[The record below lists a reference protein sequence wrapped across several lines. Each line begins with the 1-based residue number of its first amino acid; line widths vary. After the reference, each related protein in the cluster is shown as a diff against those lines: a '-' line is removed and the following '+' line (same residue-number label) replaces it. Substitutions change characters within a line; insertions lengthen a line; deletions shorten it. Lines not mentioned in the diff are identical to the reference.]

1 MSHRGDIAMTP
12 AAIIAHAAHHNHP
25 VPKELRGPALL
36 ASHRGGSEP
45 KNKARAGSRKLR
57 QHRQPNELEGEFGH
71 KLERD
76 RQAGEI
82 DDYIFEGVTLRW
94 GDMEYTADYFVIRA
108 VAQNE
113 TDQDGGPFV
122 QAVYVEI
129 KGGHKWEDSI
139 IKFKAFRARMKW
151 ATFEMWG
158 KENGR
163 WVRLA

>member
-12 AAIIAHAAHHNHP
+12 TAIIAF
-25 VPKELRGPALL
+25 LT
-36 ASHRGGSEP
+36 
-45 KNKARAGSRKLR
+45 KNKLSIPAELLPQAETDAPKSRRRLKK
-57 QHRQPNELEGEFGH
+57 HRVPNAIEGEFGH

-76 RQAGEI
+76 RQAGAIE
-82 DDYIFEGVTLRW
+82 DYIFEGVTLRW
-94 GDMEYTADYFVIRA
+94 GDMEYTADYFVIREERCD
-108 VAQNE
+108 V
-113 TDQDGGPFV
+113 DYGGPFI

-158 KENGR
+158 KEKGR
-163 WVRLA
+163 WVQLA

>member
-1 MSHRGDIAMTP
+1 MTP
-12 AAIIAHAAHHNHP
+12 TAIIAF
-25 VPKELRGPALL
+25 LT
-36 ASHRGGSEP
+36 
-45 KNKARAGSRKLR
+45 KNKLPIPAELLPQTKTDAPKSRRRLKK
-57 QHRQPNELEGEFGH
+57 HRVPNAIEGEFGH

-82 DDYIFEGVTLRW
+82 EDYIFEGVTLRW
-94 GDMEYTADYFVIRA
+94 GDMEYTADYFVIRLSK
-108 VAQNE
+108 VFIRPLTGPGVKSPNEAQE
-113 TDQDGGPFV
+113 PGHLKTAKMIE
-122 QAVYVEI
+122 AVYVEI

-158 KENGR
+158 KEKGR